1 MHITN
6 VALSA
11 DLADESGRTTLKLVY
26 FGPGAEDSDDDDEDE
41 DGDEEKE
48 QNAEPIGTVLC
59 SLTPGKVC
67 DK

>member
-26 FGPGAEDSDDDDEDE
+26 FGPGAEDSGDDEEEDE
-41 DGDEEKE
+41 EDEEKE

-59 SLTPGKVC
+59 SLTPGKVR
-67 DK
+67 DE